1 MDPLIGRVLLDRYEV
16 LERIGSGGM
25 GAVFVARQAAVGRKV
40 ALKVLRT
47 DLMTNEQVR
56 ERFRREAEIIARLRH
71 PNTVQLYDF
80 GETADGLSVMVMEL
94 LVGQALNECL
104 RERGTLGIEETLRV
118 GEQVASSLHEAHQLG
133 LVHRDLKPANI
144 FLVDVAGQI
153 YAKVLDFGIARI
165 MDEEATRL
173 TSTGQVFGTPRY
185 MSPEQALSTG
195 DVDARSDIYS
205 LGLILYECLVGQPP
219 FVAQTSVQYLSAHT
233 SAPPPKLRERKPEA
247 PRVLEDLIDACLEK
261 APEARPPDCDAV
273 AKTLSAV
280 RRAFEHGDRDPQ
292 IALPSLILSASAD
305 LALSGAGLDAGTA
318 PDMDAFGVAAT
329 ALPGRSAAG
338 AAAGGGVGPS
348 SSTRSATLFPSQ
360 GEGANRKARSI
371 SPWLLLSVGA
381 LFVVGVAGAMY
392 AVRTRSGSGLG
403 GDGIGVLALSGSEDS
418 KADASDLSAHAQGG
432 FDASG
437 VHGVRALQG
446 DGGDASRAD
455 QALGADAEGLGAS
468 NTAETDGAAGRARDA
483 SGMGDGEA
491 ADAGPGDDDAATL
504 DAGRRRS
511 TTRRRPR
518 SRKATERAPF
528 GADALEGPR
537 GMVINIGDEHEDL
550 RNLATRCERSVL
562 RGLSKLSTD
571 GCPPGCAILVDQLCG
586 GRTPA
591 NEIDVAPGRKTV
603 AIVCDRKIVRKV
615 RVQFSEGKLR
625 KVRCK

>member
-1 MDPLIGRVLLDRYEV
+1 MDPLIGRILLDRYEV

-94 LVGQALNECL
+94 LVGQALNERL
-104 RERGTLGIEETLRV
+104 RESGTLGIDETLRV

-144 FLVDVAGQI
+144 FLVDVAGQV

-233 SAPPPKLRERKPEA
+233 SAPPPKLRERMPEA

-273 AKTLSAV
+273 GKTLAAI

-292 IALPSLILSASAD
+292 IALPSLSASAD
-305 LALSGAGLDAGTA
+305 LALSGVGLDAGTA

-329 ALPGRSAAG
+329 AVPSGGAAAKGGATRPVTLFPPTGDAVAGTSRSVPSWLLWGVVTLLFVGTAGALYYAFGVHSGSGRGGAIGIASLSGSGVEGTGDSGVIDRDGIQGSGTKDSGAALGLDAVAARGIDIVPDAGGDVASAGLDASAIADGGPGVSDAGEADAG
-338 AAAGGGVGPS
+338 AAP
-348 SSTRSATLFPSQ
+348 
-360 GEGANRKARSI
+360 I
-371 SPWLLLSVGA
+371 
-381 LFVVGVAGAMY
+381 
-392 AVRTRSGSGLG
+392 
-403 GDGIGVLALSGSEDS
+403 
-418 KADASDLSAHAQGG
+418 
-432 FDASG
+432 
-437 VHGVRALQG
+437 
-446 DGGDASRAD
+446 
-455 QALGADAEGLGAS
+455 
-468 NTAETDGAAGRARDA
+468 
-483 SGMGDGEA
+483 
-491 ADAGPGDDDAATL
+491 
-504 DAGRRRS
+504 DAGRRRPR
-511 TTRRRPR
+511 TRRRPR
-518 SRKATERAPF
+518 KMTERAPF

-550 RNLATRCERSVL
+550 RNLAARCERSVL

-571 GCPPGCAILVDQLCG
+571 GCAPGCAILVDQLCG

-591 NEIDVAPGRKTV
+591 SSIDVAPGRKTV

-615 RVQFSEGKLR
+615 RVRFSEGKLR
-625 KVRCK
+625 TIRCK